1 MLSAVYAECHVFD
14 IHILIVINLSVVIFL
29 RHKNMATLWATL
41 FKHFFTFS
49 LKLALS
55 KYGLL
60 LAV

>member
-1 MLSAVYAECHVFD
+1 MLSVVYAERRVFD
-14 IHILIVINLSVVIFL
+14 ILIMSVINLSVDIFL
-29 RHKNMATLWATL
+29 RHQNMATLWATL

-60 LAV
+60 LVV